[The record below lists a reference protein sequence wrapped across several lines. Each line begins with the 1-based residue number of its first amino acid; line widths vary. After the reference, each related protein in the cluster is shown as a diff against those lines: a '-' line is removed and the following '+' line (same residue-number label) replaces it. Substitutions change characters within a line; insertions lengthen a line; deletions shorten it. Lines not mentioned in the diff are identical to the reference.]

1 MSHETGDFLL
11 PFSLFLLLASSILLL
26 PSSSPSFS
34 SPPLLSF
41 FLPSRTQLQKFFFP
55 NDYMEHPVSE
65 RPQPGEKRIYT
76 NFDVSV
82 QVSSS
87 AIFNVFF
94 RDKEVCE
101 CMGGREEGRV
111 GEGTGRE
118 EGWRGE
124 RWEGGREGRSVSQS
138 VVHSVSRDDED
149 RRRERESD

>member
-1 MSHETGDFLL
+1 
-11 PFSLFLLLASSILLL
+11 
-26 PSSSPSFS
+26 
-34 SPPLLSF
+34 
-41 FLPSRTQLQKFFFP
+41 
-55 NDYMEHPVSE
+55 MEHPVSE

-101 CMGGREEGRV
+101 CTGGREEGRV
-111 GEGTGRE
+111 GEGTGRK

-138 VVHSVSRDDED
+138 VVQSVSRDDED
-149 RRRERESD
+149 RRGERESD